1 VKRSF
6 ILLIFMSLQTL
17 SWGQGSVHV
26 LGWYGSIPQKV
37 ITQFEKETGI
47 KVQFDA
53 MDSNEM
59 LEAKL
64 LVGSSGYDVVFPSL
78 WPFAAR
84 QISANLYQE
93 LDLSKLKNYPNILP
107 TYLQRCASGDHGNKH
122 LVPYTWGLVAIAY
135 HEKILSKGI
144 PGTYDQSWALLFD
157 PVFVAKLAPLGVS
170 LVDDAG
176 EVFLSLMLYLGQTKP
191 QNLNPKILKD
201 LKEDLL
207 KIRPFIKKFDSTLS
221 TEHLISGELSIVQ
234 CWRDTMYQTL
244 KKHNLL
250 GKDHP
255 YRIVLPKEGTIMWL
269 DCMAIPKSAPNLEN
283 AYKFI
288 DFLLRP
294 DISAEITN
302 SLFLATTVKNDKYL
316 EPAIKK
322 DPLIF
327 PPKSYMKNVVM
338 AEVKSL
344 EIQNA
349 MTRTFTKVVANK

>member
-1 VKRSF
+1 MSSQVLGGVK
-6 ILLIFMSLQTL
+6 
-17 SWGQGSVHV
+17 GSVHV
-26 LGWYGSIPQKV
+26 LGWYGSIPPKI
-37 ITQFEKETGI
+37 ITQFEQETGI
-47 KVQFDA
+47 QVQFDA

-64 LVGSSGYDVVFPSL
+64 LVGNSGYDVVFPSL
-78 WPFAAR
+78 WPFGAR
-84 QISANLYQE
+84 QISAGLYQE
-93 LDLSKLKNYPNILP
+93 LDVSQLKNYAHILP
-107 TYLQRCASGDHGNKH
+107 TYLQRAASGDHGNKH
-122 LVPYTWGLVAIAY
+122 LIPYTWGLVAIAY

-144 PGTYDQSWALLFD
+144 PESYAQSWALLFD
-157 PVFVAKLAPLGVS
+157 PVFVEKIAPLGVS
-170 LVDDAG
+170 LVDDGG
-176 EVFLSLMLYLGQTKP
+176 EVFIALMIYLGQLKP
-191 QNLNPKILKD
+191 QALNLEILKD

-207 KIRPFIKKFDSTLS
+207 KIRPYIKKFDSTLS
-221 TEHLISGELSIVQ
+221 AEHLISGELSIIQ

-269 DCMAIPKSAPNLEN
+269 DCMAIPKNAPNLEN

-302 SLFLATTVKNDKYL
+302 SLFLATTVKNEKYL
-316 EPAIKK
+316 AAHIKK

-338 AEVKSL
+338 AEIKSL
-344 EIQNA
+344 EMQNS